1 VLPALF
7 RRQLRLIITMDGI
20 THITTEAITTNTTTE
35 GIITDI
41 IIAGTT
47 IGTGPGLSASTGVQG
62 IIAIGKRVSVPSA
75 ITII

>member
-1 VLPALF
+1 VLPGLF
-7 RRQLRLIITMDGI
+7 RRQLRLIIIVDGI
-20 THITTEAITTNTTTE
+20 THITIEAITTHITTE
-35 GIITDI
+35 GITTHIAL
-41 IIAGTT
+41 AGTT